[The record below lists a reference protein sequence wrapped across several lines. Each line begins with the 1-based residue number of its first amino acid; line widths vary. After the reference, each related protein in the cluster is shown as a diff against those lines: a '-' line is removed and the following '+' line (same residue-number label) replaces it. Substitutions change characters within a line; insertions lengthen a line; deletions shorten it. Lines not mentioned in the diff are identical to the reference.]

1 MIPIESGIDS
11 NHTDNPAPTG
21 DPPAPGDGVAMR
33 PQGHAARAGLC
44 DRRPPGLRFDLHD
57 DLLHHAR
64 EVFQQSRLSSQFAF
78 QYCNLPQLLNNQKN
92 VPFHLKL

>member
-11 NHTDNPAPTG
+11 NHTDNPTPTG

-44 DRRPPGLRFDLHD
+44 DRRPPGLLRFELHD

-64 EVFQQSRLSSQFAF
+64 EVFNIPVSYL
-78 QYCNLPQLLNNQKN
+78 NLRFSVAICRNC
-92 VPFHLKL
+92 